1 MAQQIKASNVK
12 APRGRGMATQRQNA
26 CMAIGVGVH
35 QWLSG
40 TMPAVHNTTSGA
52 STVAW
57 FLIRVEIFLGFQNVK
72 TKA

>member
-26 CMAIGVGVH
+26 CMAIGVGIH

-40 TMPAVHNTTSGA
+40 TMPAVHYTTSGT

-57 FLIRVEIFLGFQNVK
+57 FLICFEIFLGFLTIK